1 MRFLLAVMALL
12 ALIFPARAD
21 LVDLEL
27 VLAVD
32 ISGSVDDE
40 EARLQRSGYVKALT
54 DDRVIRV
61 IQGGRHGKIAVT
73 YAEWGGDHIQRTLV
87 DWTVIDGK
95 EAARDFARRLD
106 GAPLSVEL
114 WTSISGIMRFA
125 TDLFRLSPHRGKRR
139 VLDISGDG
147 PNNDGAGV
155 TGARD
160 RALKAGIVING
171 LPIINDRVSRYG
183 FPPMPNLDHYYEDC
197 VIGGFGAFIVV
208 ANTYPD
214 FARAIRRKL
223 ILEIAGLK
231 PQGPPE
237 KRPPKRPSL
246 IPATSGARPPC
257 NIGEVIRDSRE
268 GF

>member
-1 MRFLLAVMALL
+1 MRFLVIVVLIQLA
-12 ALIFPARAD
+12 FPVRAE

-32 ISGSVDDE
+32 VSGSVDDE
-40 EARLQRSGYVKALT
+40 EAQLQRSGYVKALT
-54 DDRVIRV
+54 DDRVIRA
-61 IQGGRHGKIAVT
+61 IQGGRHGKIAVA
-73 YAEWGGDHIQRTLV
+73 YAEWGGDHIQRTVV

-95 EAARDFARRLD
+95 GAARGFAGRLAE
-106 GAPLSVEL
+106 APLSVEL
-114 WTSISGIMRFA
+114 WTSLSGIMGYA
-125 TDLFRLSPHRGKRR
+125 MDLFARSPHRGKRR

-155 TGARD
+155 TAARD

-171 LPIINDRVSRYG
+171 LPIINNRISRYG
-183 FPPMPNLDHYYEDC
+183 MPPMPNLDHYYEDC

-208 ANTYPD
+208 ANTFAD

-231 PQGPPE
+231 PQGRPG
-237 KRPPKRPSL
+237 KRPRL
-246 IPATSGARPPC
+246 IPASSGERPPC
-257 NIGEVIRDSRE
+257 NAGEIIRDSRE
-268 GF
+268 SF

>member
-1 MRFLLAVMALL
+1 MRILAIVVLIHL
-12 ALIFPARAD
+12 AFPAGAE

-32 ISGSVDDE
+32 VSGSVDDE

-61 IQGGRHGKIAVT
+61 IQGGRYRKIAAA

-95 EAARDFARRLD
+95 AAAQDFAGRLAR
-106 GAPLSVEL
+106 APLSVEL
-114 WTSISGIMRFA
+114 WTSISGIMCYAMDIFA
-125 TDLFRLSPHRGKRR
+125 FSPHRGKRR
-139 VLDISGDG
+139 VLDISGDV

-155 TGARD
+155 MGARD
-160 RALKAGIVING
+160 RALKAGIIING

-183 FPPMPNLDHYYEDC
+183 MPPMPNLDHYYEDC
-197 VIGGFGAFIVV
+197 VIGGVGAFIVV
-208 ANTYPD
+208 ANTFTD

-231 PQGPPE
+231 PQG
-237 KRPPKRPSL
+237 RPRL
-246 IPATSGARPPC
+246 IPTTSGVRPPC
-257 NIGEVIRDSRE
+257 DMGEIIRDSRE
-268 GF
+268 SF